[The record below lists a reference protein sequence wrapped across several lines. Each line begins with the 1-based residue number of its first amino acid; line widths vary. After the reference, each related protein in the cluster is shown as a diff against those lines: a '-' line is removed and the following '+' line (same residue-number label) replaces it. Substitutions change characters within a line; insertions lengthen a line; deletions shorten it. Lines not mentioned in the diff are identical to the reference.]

1 MVLWGGRGV
10 LTELGQAAARTML
23 SKVARLSK
31 VDDQPVNL
39 RLICPTFG
47 AHKESERESVC
58 VREGESV
65 WDRDRERES
74 EIEK

>member
-1 MVLWGGRGV
+1 MGGGGV

-47 AHKESERESVC
+47 AHKERERVC
-58 VREGESV
+58 V
-65 WDRDRERES
+65 
-74 EIEK
+74 